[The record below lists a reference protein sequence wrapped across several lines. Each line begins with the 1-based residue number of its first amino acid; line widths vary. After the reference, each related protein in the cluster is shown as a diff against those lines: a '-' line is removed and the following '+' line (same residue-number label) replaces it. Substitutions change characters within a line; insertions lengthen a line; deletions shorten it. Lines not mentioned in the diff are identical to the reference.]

1 MSDSSPPSP
10 PSPLYIH
17 ETTVKPEWIDY
28 NGHMNVAYYVLAFD
42 NATDQFLDMLQMGE
56 NYVETS
62 NHSTFVLEAHVN
74 YLQEVTQGA
83 PLSFDIQML
92 DYDQKRFH
100 YFSRMYHRDEGFLAA
115 TYEVLGMH
123 ISLAER
129 RGAPMPAFTLD
140 SLGALMAEH
149 AELPRPEQAGRIMG
163 IRRK

>member
-1 MSDSSPPSP
+1 M
-10 PSPLYIH
+10 PSPLPIH
-17 ETTVKPEWIDY
+17 ECAVLPEWIDY

-42 NATDQFLDMLQMGE
+42 HATDEFLDRLEMGE
-56 NYVETS
+56 NYVKTS

-74 YLQEVTQGA
+74 YLQEVTEGA

-123 ISLAER
+123 IDMAGRRAAAMPPDALARLE
-129 RGAPMPAFTLD
+129 
-140 SLGALMAEH
+140 ALMTEH
-149 AELPRPEQAGRIMG
+149 AGLPRPELAGRVMQ
-163 IRRK
+163 IRRKK